1 MRDLRAQS
9 IIEISIS
16 DNTPLRHTET
26 QERVDKV
33 FVIAPS
39 HEDAQKR
46 VKDAYESREGCYRA
60 ECNDDNKP
68 TKIYFIVASNEYQ
81 ARFIAIQLYR
91 QVPQVWI
98 ADAKPFIPKA
108 VQADG

>member
-9 IIEISIS
+9 IIEVSIS
-16 DNTPLRHTET
+16 DNTPMRHTET
-26 QERVDKV
+26 QERIKEVY
-33 FVIAPS
+33 VIAPS

-46 VKDAYESREGCYRA
+46 VKDGYESREPCYRVK
-60 ECNDDNKP
+60 CSDDNKP

-81 ARFIAIQLYR
+81 ARFIANQLYR

-98 ADAKPFIPKA
+98 ADAKPFIPKE